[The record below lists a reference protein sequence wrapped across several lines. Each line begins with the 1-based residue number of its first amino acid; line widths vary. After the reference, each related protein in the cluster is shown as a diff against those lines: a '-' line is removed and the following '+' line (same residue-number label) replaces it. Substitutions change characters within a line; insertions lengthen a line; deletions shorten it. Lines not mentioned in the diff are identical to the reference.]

1 MRSFVRLLVLLIGA
15 AAALRAAD
23 IISAKTFP
31 KSYIAYKT
39 AKPLKIDGKL
49 DDASWLAVPW
59 TDEFVDIEGNLKPPP
74 RYRTR
79 AKMLWDDGFF
89 YIGAELE
96 EPHVWATLTKRDTV
110 IYNDND
116 FEVFIDPNGDSH
128 EYYEFEMNALNTVW
142 DLLLPKPYKDGGRA
156 VESWNIDGLK
166 TAVHVRGTLNNP
178 SDTDSGWS
186 VEIAMPWRALQEY
199 AHRPV
204 LPREGDQWRVSF
216 SRVEWLHEIVDGKYQ
231 KVKGKPEDNWV
242 WSPQGVINMH
252 RPETWGYVQFSA
264 KRPGKVTFQPDPAW
278 KVRCILHE
286 VYYAQR
292 EFRDRTKQWAQTLDE
307 LHLKTTSVSSQ
318 KNPPTLQFTDD
329 GFVATLALR
338 LPSGKTQLWHIR
350 QDALIWA
357 DKARP

>member
-1 MRSFVRLLVLLIGA
+1 MRSFVRLLVLLIGSA
-15 AAALRAAD
+15 TALRAAD

-31 KSYIAYKT
+31 KHYIAYKT
-39 AKPLKIDGKL
+39 TKPLKIDGKL

-59 TDEFVDIEGNLKPPP
+59 TDDFVDIEGNLKPPP

-156 VESWNIDGLK
+156 VESWNIEGLK

-186 VEIAMPWRALQEY
+186 VEIAMPWGALQEY

-204 LPREGDQWRVSF
+204 PPREGDQWRVNF

-264 KRPGKVTFQPDPAW
+264 KKPGKAAFRPDAAW
-278 KVRCILHE
+278 EVRCILHE
-286 VYYAQR
+286 VYYVQR

-307 LHLKTTSVSSQ
+307 LNLKTTSISSQ
-318 KNPPTLQFTDD
+318 KNAPTLQSTNG

-338 LPSGKTQLWHIR
+338 LPNGKTQLWHIR

-357 DKARP
+357 D